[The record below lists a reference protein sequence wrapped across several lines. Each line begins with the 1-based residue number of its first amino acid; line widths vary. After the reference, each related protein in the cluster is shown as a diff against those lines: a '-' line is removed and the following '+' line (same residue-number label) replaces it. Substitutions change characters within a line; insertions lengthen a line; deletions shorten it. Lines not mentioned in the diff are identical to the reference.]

1 MEAMCDTVDA
11 LLHDEPPLP
20 EEKLEIVPF
29 RLSNGTITRPL
40 GCTNGW
46 PPRPL
51 SLPSVRIGTLHVR
64 PPSVE
69 VLISSR
75 SPSPKL
81 SSSV

>member
-29 RLSNGTITRPL
+29 RLSNGPITRPL
-40 GCTNGW
+40 DCTNGW

-51 SLPSVRIGTLHVR
+51 SLPSVTPAKENADTQTCRVGR
-64 PPSVE
+64 
-69 VLISSR
+69 
-75 SPSPKL
+75 
-81 SSSV
+81 